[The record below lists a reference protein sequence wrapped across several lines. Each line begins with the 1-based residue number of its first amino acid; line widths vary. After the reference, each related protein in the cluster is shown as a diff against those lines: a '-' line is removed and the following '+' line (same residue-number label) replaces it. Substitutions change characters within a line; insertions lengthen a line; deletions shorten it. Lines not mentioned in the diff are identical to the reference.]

1 MDKERLARLAEAI
14 EDTWISISNVAHYI
28 GCSGLERAE
37 VLFKFA
43 SNVLQDIHRIMDC
56 KFTFGFYKEG
66 SEVSVGATFDG
77 VHLHTIFV
85 SPETPLEKIKEE
97 FVKPEV
103 ALKAMIN
110 LFIEGL
116 EEILYKF
123 KDWRRVNC

>member
-1 MDKERLARLAEAI
+1 MDINRLAKAI
-14 EDTWISISNVAHYI
+14 EDTWISVYSVAYEV
-28 GCSGLERAE
+28 GLSPKELERAE

-56 KFTFGFYKEG
+56 KFTFGFYKEDN
-66 SEVSVGATFDG
+66 EVAIGATFDG

-103 ALKAMIN
+103 ALKSAVN
-110 LFIEGL
+110 LFIEAI
-116 EEILYKF
+116 EEVLYRF
-123 KDWRRVNC
+123 KDWRIKF